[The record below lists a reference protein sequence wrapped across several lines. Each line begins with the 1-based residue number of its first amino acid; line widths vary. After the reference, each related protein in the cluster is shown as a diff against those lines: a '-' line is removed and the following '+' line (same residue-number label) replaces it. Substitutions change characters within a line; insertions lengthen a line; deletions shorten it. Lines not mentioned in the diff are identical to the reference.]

1 MADVFSKKKRSEV
14 MSKIRSKDTKPEMRI
29 RKGLHALGF
38 RYRLHDKKL
47 PGRPDIV
54 LPRFKTVIQV
64 RGCFWHSHNCIDGH
78 IPKTRKEYWEPKLKA
93 NTERDQ
99 KNDQRLKDMGWRVFV
114 VWECQCMSAKRLNE
128 QLCNISNI
136 LNGQQVI

>member
-14 MSKIRSKDTKPEMRI
+14 MSKIRSKDTKPEMQI

-47 PGRPDIV
+47 PGKPDIV
-54 LPRFKTVIQV
+54 LPRFKTAIQV
-64 RGCFWHSHNCIDGH
+64 RGCFWHGHDCIDGH

-93 NTERDQ
+93 NAARDK
-99 KNDQRLKDMGWRVFV
+99 KNDQRLKEMGWHLIV
-114 VWECQCMSAKRLNE
+114 VWECQCMSNKTLNK
-128 QLCNISNI
+128 QLSRIIN
-136 LNGQQVI
+136 LLQGRG